1 MPIGRC
7 RARALPSVL
16 LVRVERPRPRG
27 ESGRVAARVR
37 VLLSEHEAHS
47 GRVLPPVVEF
57 PAEPLSSSSF
67 EAGGLSAP
75 TSWQRLAARVPVRL
89 DPGRRAAVAVGLAVL
104 VAAVATGV
112 WLMSA
117 RPRAMAV
124 SAAAPTVPGSS
135 PLIRSG
141 GSTGPSPTGRVSSP
155 SSVSSSPAVVVV
167 DVAGKVRHPGLYRLT
182 VGSRVDD
189 ALKAAGGPLAG
200 VNLSSLNLAAKVVD
214 GQQIAVGLA
223 GAGGGVG
230 GAGGAPPDGGGSA
243 GGGGPAGGGGAAGAP
258 VNLNTASLDQL
269 ETLPGVGPV
278 LGQHILDW
286 RTAHGS
292 FTTIDQLRDVTG
304 IGDVKFANLR
314 PQVTI

>member
-1 MPIGRC
+1 
-7 RARALPSVL
+7 
-16 LVRVERPRPRG
+16 
-27 ESGRVAARVR
+27 
-37 VLLSEHEAHS
+37 
-47 GRVLPPVVEF
+47 
-57 PAEPLSSSSF
+57 
-67 EAGGLSAP
+67 
-75 TSWQRLAARVPVRL
+75 
-89 DPGRRAAVAVGLAVL
+89 
-104 VAAVATGV
+104 
-112 WLMSA
+112 
-117 RPRAMAV
+117 
-124 SAAAPTVPGSS
+124 
-135 PLIRSG
+135 
-141 GSTGPSPTGRVSSP
+141 
-155 SSVSSSPAVVVV
+155 VVV

-189 ALKAAGGPLAG
+189 ALTAAGGPLAG

>member
-37 VLLSEHEAHS
+37 GLLSEHEAHS

-75 TSWQRLAARVPVRL
+75 TWWQRLAARVPVRL

-155 SSVSSSPAVVVV
+155 GSVSSSPAVVVV

-200 VNLSSLNLAAKVVD
+200 VDLSSLNLAAKVVD

-230 GAGGAPPDGGGSA
+230 GAGGAPPGGGGSA
-243 GGGGPAGGGGAAGAP
+243 GGGGAAGAL

>member
-1 MPIGRC
+1 
-7 RARALPSVL
+7 
-16 LVRVERPRPRG
+16 
-27 ESGRVAARVR
+27 
-37 VLLSEHEAHS
+37 
-47 GRVLPPVVEF
+47 
-57 PAEPLSSSSF
+57 
-67 EAGGLSAP
+67 
-75 TSWQRLAARVPVRL
+75 
-89 DPGRRAAVAVGLAVL
+89 
-104 VAAVATGV
+104 
-112 WLMSA
+112 
-117 RPRAMAV
+117 
-124 SAAAPTVPGSS
+124 
-135 PLIRSG
+135 
-141 GSTGPSPTGRVSSP
+141 
-155 SSVSSSPAVVVV
+155 
-167 DVAGKVRHPGLYRLT
+167 
-182 VGSRVDD
+182 
-189 ALKAAGGPLAG
+189 LAG

-230 GAGGAPPDGGGSA
+230 GAGGAPPGGGGSA
-243 GGGGPAGGGGAAGAP
+243 GGGGGAAGGP

>member
-37 VLLSEHEAHS
+37 GLLSEHEAHS

-67 EAGGLSAP
+67 GADGLSAP
-75 TSWQRLAARVPVRL
+75 TWWRRLAARVPVRL

-141 GSTGPSPTGRVSSP
+141 GSTGPSPAGSVSSP
-155 SSVSSSPAVVVV
+155 GSVSSSPAVVVV

-230 GAGGAPPDGGGSA
+230 GAGGAPPGGGGS
-243 GGGGPAGGGGAAGAP
+243 AGGGGAAGAP